1 MDYRP
6 GTHLLMDLHG
16 ARHLTDADAL
26 RDALTAAARAA
37 GATVLGAHF
46 HTFPDRAGITGVVLL
61 AESHISIH
69 TWPEIGFAA
78 VDIFMCGAA
87 QPQRAADSLRTSLR
101 PDREVLTE
109 VQRNQVS
116 QPSL

>member
-1 MDYRP
+1 MEYRP
-6 GTHLLMDLHG
+6 GTHLLMDLNG
-16 ARHLTDADAL
+16 ARHLTDAGAL
-26 RDALTAAARAA
+26 RDALTAAAQAA

-46 HTFPDRAGITGVVLL
+46 HSFPDRAGITGVVLL

-78 VDIFMCGAA
+78 IDIFMCGAA
-87 QPQRAADSLRTSLR
+87 EPHRAAEALRQRLR
-101 PDREVLTE
+101 PESETLTE

>member
-69 TWPEIGFAA
+69 TRPEIGFAA
-78 VDIFMCGAA
+78 VDIFMCGACDPYKA
-87 QPQRAADSLRTSLR
+87 VQIIKRAFTPAHIGLSENRRGLM
-101 PDREVLTE
+101 P
-109 VQRNQVS
+109 
-116 QPSL
+116 

>member
-1 MDYRP
+1 MDHRP
-6 GTHLLMDLHG
+6 GTHLLIDHHG
-16 ARHLTDADAL
+16 ARHLTDEVAL
-26 RDALTAAARAA
+26 RDALTGAAKAA
-37 GATVLGAHF
+37 GATVLSAHF
-46 HTFPDRAGITGVVLL
+46 HGFPNRGGITGVVLL

-78 VDIFMCGAA
+78 IDIFMCGAA
-87 QPQRAADSLRTSLR
+87 DAHAAAAHLDRALAPRDTKM
-101 PDREVLTE
+101 TE